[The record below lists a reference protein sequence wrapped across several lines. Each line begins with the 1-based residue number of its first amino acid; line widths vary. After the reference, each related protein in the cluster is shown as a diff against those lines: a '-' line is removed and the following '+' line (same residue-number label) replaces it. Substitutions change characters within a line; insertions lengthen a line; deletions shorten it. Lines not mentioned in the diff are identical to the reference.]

1 MPVSVERA
9 QMNPF
14 FGLFQAM
21 RPWNLLMIVLCMII
35 IRDALLSI
43 EELDNR
49 IFMLCCAAMV
59 CAAAAG
65 NLINDYFDIREDAI
79 NKPKKALVGRLFK
92 RRWALAGHHVLV
104 VFSLVSAG
112 AASWASHDIRL
123 VLWMAILNALLWGYS
138 PWFKRK
144 FLLGNGL
151 IALAVGQLPL
161 WTALPTH
168 QTTHG
173 LIVGYAVLSG
183 LVTAIR
189 ELTKDLQ
196 DIDGDAEAGYDT
208 LPVRWQPQATM
219 KLLKILHLILLVVFS
234 GAAWWLFLAHGVTW
248 PNLLYWMPFFM
259 GFWMLFQGNI
269 KAVSA
274 YLKVTLG
281 GGMLVLLFV

>member
-1 MPVSVERA
+1 MPVSVKRV

-14 FGLFQAM
+14 LGLLQAM
-21 RPWNLLMIVLCMII
+21 RPWNLLMIVLCMFI
-35 IRDALLSI
+35 IRNALLSI
-43 EELDNR
+43 EVLDDL
-49 IFMLCCAAMV
+49 IFMLCCMAMV
-59 CAAAAG
+59 SAAAAG

-104 VFSLVSAG
+104 VVSMVAAS
-112 AASWASHDIRL
+112 AASWATHDVRL

-161 WTALPTH
+161 WTALPTN
-168 QTTHG
+168 QTSHS
-173 LIVGYAVLSG
+173 LIVGYAVLSF

-196 DIDGDAEAGYDT
+196 DVNGDAQAGYDT
-208 LPVRWQPQATM
+208 LPVRWQPQATI
-219 KLLKILHLILLVVFS
+219 KLLKILLLIMLVVLS
-234 GAAWWLFLAHGVTW
+234 GAARWLFLAYGVTW
-248 PNLLYWMPFFM
+248 PNLLYLMPFFM
-259 GFWMLFQGNI
+259 GIWMLFQGNI